1 MTAAS
6 TTKLVVIN
14 SALALKVPPDA
25 RKLLRIERYLGR
37 QARAAH
43 NLGVPDLERVYNI
56 AFLSLR
62 TWRIATFE
70 QHPERKEVAPW
81 TG

>member
-1 MTAAS
+1 MA
-6 TTKLVVIN
+6 TKLVVIN
-14 SALALKVPPDA
+14 GALALKVPLLDS
-25 RKLLRIERYLGR
+25 RKLLRVERYLAR

-43 NLGVPDLERVYNI
+43 NLGVPELERLYNI

-70 QHPERKEVAPW
+70 TQPQAKAGSPW
-81 TG
+81 IG